1 MPYGKPPSK
10 LEMKAYRKA
19 QKAVMED
26 PKKLEK
32 VQVAFRK
39 KHDYQGT
46 KKTSVSKPKPPPIP
60 ANKGGKKI
68 KPTPKPA
75 PPAKKARRKPPPKI
89 QGLDWKM
96 TESVVNKDE
105 NYWEWK
111 VKGADWIEN
120 AGDTTTYTY
129 EQDPTAKLW
138 HGAVDSSMRAGR
150 IFDDEGMEYTVPE
163 FRKEYKKLQKK

>member
-46 KKTSVSKPKPPPIP
+46 KKTSVSKPKPKEKP
-60 ANKGGKKI
+60 NKEKGLKDQSVATLNLIIKHYDGSSFNVDKDDKFYKSQKKEAKTKRDKI
-68 KPTPKPA
+68 KFIEFFVDRPDAIMKTM
-75 PPAKKARRKPPPKI
+75 RRTWSDFLP
-89 QGLDWKM
+89 D
-96 TESVVNKDE
+96 
-105 NYWEWK
+105 K
-111 VKGADWIEN
+111 VGWWQN
-120 AGDTTTYTY
+120 A
-129 EQDPTAKLW
+129 
-138 HGAVDSSMRAGR
+138 
-150 IFDDEGMEYTVPE
+150 
-163 FRKEYKKLQKK
+163 